1 MNQTFQEMC
10 KASNFLNTPLST
22 GLPVCGVE
30 AESRDE
36 AAEAGDEA
44 AEAGEEATEAREDV
58 TILVATR
65 GSAEDRERGEEE
77 EGTEGGYIG
86 TGEEEG

>member
-1 MNQTFQEMC
+1 
-10 KASNFLNTPLST
+10 
-22 GLPVCGVE
+22 VE
-30 AESRDE
+30 AESR
-36 AAEAGDEA
+36 DEA
-44 AEAGEEATEAREDV
+44 AEAGEEATEAREDA